1 MFSDLR
7 FAFRQIGRAPAH
19 SATVV
24 LILALGIGANTAI
37 FSLLHSV
44 LLKPVTY
51 PEPERLMVLRQRYQ
65 ETRDVA
71 VAWPSYLDWR
81 KDNRS
86 FSALGLGQR
95 DTYTLTGRGDAEQI
109 MGAAVSAE
117 YFQAIALQP
126 ELGRCFTTDEDRVG
140 APGVVVIRHA
150 LWQRKFG
157 GSPDALGQSLT
168 LNGKT
173 YTVIGVMPADLVT
186 PRNAEFWIPITPLS
200 DNQIWQDRGNNP
212 GLFALGRL
220 KPGVTLEQ
228 ARADL
233 KAIGLRINRDF
244 PAETANLL
252 PYVEPLVDSLTK
264 NYRSSLWLL
273 SAAVSLLLL
282 VACTNVA
289 SLQFARGLSR
299 ENEMSIRAALGSSRA
314 RLVRQLL
321 TENLVLALLGGAA
334 GVALTFVSLD
344 VIRTL
349 SPDTPQFKSA
359 ELSGT
364 VLGFSLVLSM
374 LAGVLF
380 GLWPAWRASRTDLR
394 SALQSGG
401 RSGSASPARQLTR
414 QGLLALQVALTV
426 ALLAGAALFGQSL
439 ANIQRFQF
447 GFDSGNLL
455 VFRVSLPQTPAYAET
470 ARRLAFYDALE
481 TRLAA
486 LPGVK
491 FVGHNH
497 TMPLRAGWDAS
508 FDLDGREPFPQ
519 NARPSMQVGFAD
531 ANYFQT
537 MGIPLLKGR
546 TFNAADKAGSP
557 AVIVVDQA
565 LAGRFW
571 PGEDPIGK
579 AITWGPPDAQGSR
592 RRTII
597 GVVPSVD
604 LYGYQGGPKMY
615 QVYFADS
622 QWGMNEQYVQL
633 RTEGNPLRLVEA
645 ARAAVASLDA
655 NVPLHDAATMEQMID
670 ESFTS
675 PRLISR
681 LLDCFAG
688 AALLLA
694 ALGIYGV
701 VAYAVRARQREIG
714 IRLALGA
721 LPRQVVSLVVRHG
734 LLPLAAGLPLG
745 LLGSVAFGRLIASQ
759 LYHVSP
765 FDAPALAT
773 ACAAPVALALAAL
786 WLPARRAARTDPMV
800 ALRTE

>member
-1 MFSDLR
+1 MLSDLSS
-7 FAFRQIGRAPAH
+7 ALRQIHRSPGY
-19 SATVV
+19 ATTVI
-24 LILALGIGANTAI
+24 LILALGIGASTAI
-37 FSLLHSV
+37 FSVLHSV
-44 LLKPVTY
+44 LLKPVAY
-51 PEPERLMVLRQRYQ
+51 PEPARLMVLRQRHK
-65 ETRDVA
+65 EIRDVSI
-71 VAWPSYLDWR
+71 AWPSYLDWR

-86 FSALGLGQR
+86 FSALGLSQR

-109 MGAAVSAE
+109 SGAAVSAD

-126 ELGRCFTTDEDRVG
+126 ELGRYYTADEDRVG
-140 APGVVVIRHA
+140 APGVVVIRHS

-157 GSPDALGQSLT
+157 GNPAALGQSLT
-168 LNGKT
+168 LNGKS
-173 YTVIGVMPADLVT
+173 YTVIGVMPSDMVT

-200 DNQIWQDRGNNP
+200 DNKIWQDRGNNP

-220 KPGVTLEQ
+220 KPDVTLEQ

-233 KAIGLRINRDF
+233 RAIGLRINHDF
-244 PAETANLL
+244 PSETANLT
-252 PYVEPLVDSLTK
+252 PYIEPLLDSVTQ
-264 NYRSSLWLL
+264 NYRGSLWLL
-273 SAAVSLLLL
+273 TSAVGLLLL
-282 VACTNVA
+282 LACTNVA
-289 SLQFARGLSR
+289 SLQFARGLAR
-299 ENEMSIRAALGSSRA
+299 ESEMSIRAALGSSRA

-321 TENLVLALLGGAA
+321 TENLVLAVLGGAA

-349 SPDTPQFKSA
+349 SPDTPQFKSV
-359 ELSGT
+359 EISGP

-394 SALQSGG
+394 TALQSGG

-426 ALLAGAALFGQSL
+426 ALLAAAALFGKSL

-455 VFRVSLPQTPAYAET
+455 VFQVSLPQTPAYAET
-470 ARRLAFYDALE
+470 AKRLAFYDTLMA
-481 TRLAA
+481 RLAA

-491 FVGHNH
+491 SVGHNH

-531 ANYFQT
+531 ANYFKT
-537 MGIPLLKGR
+537 MGIALLKGR
-546 TFNAADKAGSP
+546 AFDATDKVGSP

-565 LAGRFW
+565 LADQFW

-597 GVVPSVD
+597 GVVPSLD

-615 QVYFADS
+615 QVYFAYS
-622 QWGMNEQYVQL
+622 QWGMSEEYVQV
-633 RTEGNPLRLVEA
+633 RAESNPLRLVVA

-655 NVPLHDAATMEQMID
+655 NVPLHDGATMEQMID

-701 VAYAVRARQREIG
+701 VAYAVRVRQREIG
-714 IRLALGA
+714 IRMALGA
-721 LPRQVVSLVVRHG
+721 LPREVVSLSVRHG
-734 LLPLAAGLPLG
+734 LLPLAVGLPLG
-745 LLGSVAFGRLIASQ
+745 ILGSVAVGRLIASQ
-759 LYHVSP
+759 LYKVSP
-765 FDAPALAT
+765 VDLTALAT
-773 ACAAPVALALAAL
+773 ACAVLITVALAAL
-786 WLPARRAARTDPMV
+786 WLPARRAANLNPTDS
-800 ALRTE
+800 LRAE

>member
-1 MFSDLR
+1 MLCDLSP
-7 FAFRQIGRAPAH
+7 ALRQIHRSPGY
-19 SATVV
+19 ATTVI
-24 LILALGIGANTAI
+24 LILALGIGASTAI
-37 FSLLHSV
+37 FSVLHSV
-44 LLKPVTY
+44 LLKPVAY
-51 PEPERLMVLRQRYQ
+51 PEPARLMVLRQRHK
-65 ETRDVA
+65 EIRDVSI
-71 VAWPSYLDWR
+71 AWPSYLDWR

-86 FSALGLGQR
+86 FSALGLSQR

-109 MGAAVSAE
+109 SGAAVSAD

-126 ELGRCFTTDEDRVG
+126 ELGRYYTADEDRVG
-140 APGVVVIRHA
+140 APGVVVIRHS

-157 GSPDALGQSLT
+157 GNPAALGQSLT
-168 LNGKT
+168 LNGKS
-173 YTVIGVMPADLVT
+173 YTVIGVMPSDMVT
-186 PRNAEFWIPITPLS
+186 PRNAEFWIPIMPLS
-200 DNQIWQDRGNNP
+200 DNKIWQDRGNNP

-233 KAIGLRINRDF
+233 RAIGLRINHDF
-244 PAETANLL
+244 PSETANLL
-252 PYVEPLVDSLTK
+252 PYVEQLVDSLTK
-264 NYRSSLWLL
+264 NYQNSLWLL
-273 SAAVSLLLL
+273 SSAVGLLLL

-289 SLQFARGLSR
+289 SLQFARGLAR

-321 TENLVLALLGGAA
+321 TENLVLAVLGGAA

-349 SPDTPQFKSA
+349 SPDTPQFKSV
-359 ELSGT
+359 EISGP

-394 SALQSGG
+394 TALQSGG

-426 ALLAGAALFGQSL
+426 ALLAAAALFGKSL

-455 VFRVSLPQTPAYAET
+455 VFQVSLPQTPAYAET
-470 ARRLAFYDALE
+470 AKRLAFYDTLMA
-481 TRLAA
+481 RLAA

-491 FVGHNH
+491 SVGHNH

-531 ANYFQT
+531 ANYFKT
-537 MGIPLLKGR
+537 MGIALLKGR
-546 TFNAADKAGSP
+546 AFDATDKVGSP

-565 LAGRFW
+565 LADQFW

-597 GVVPSVD
+597 GVVPSLD

-615 QVYFADS
+615 QVYFAYS
-622 QWGMNEQYVQL
+622 QWGMSEEYVQV
-633 RTEGNPLRLVEA
+633 RAESNPLRLVVA

-655 NVPLHDAATMEQMID
+655 NVPLHDGATMEQMID

-714 IRLALGA
+714 IRMALGA
-721 LPRQVVSLVVRHG
+721 LPREVVSLIVRHG

-745 LLGSVAFGRLIASQ
+745 ILGSVAVGRLIASQ
-759 LYHVSP
+759 LYKVSP
-765 FDAPALAT
+765 VDLTALAT
-773 ACAAPVALALAAL
+773 ACAVLITVALAAL
-786 WLPARRAARTDPMV
+786 WLPARRAANVNPTDS
-800 ALRTE
+800 LRAE